1 MKFYFVYFFIFRNF
15 QIFLHKML
23 LRECL
28 RLRLTKTISSH
39 NPRPTVEEDMG
50 FHLRARHSPVLMLFL
65 SLSKGISNLTA
76 GCLHPVACT
85 RSGSGFPSNAT
96 LV

>member
-1 MKFYFVYFFIFRNF
+1 VSSV
-15 QIFLHKML
+15 QIG
-23 LRECL
+23 
-28 RLRLTKTISSH
+28 SSTH
-39 NPRPTVEEDMG
+39 RVSVQWV
-50 FHLRARHSPVLMLFL
+50 AYVS
-65 SLSKGISNLTA
+65 SKGLKRPEREVEHLAIFQNLKV

>member
-1 MKFYFVYFFIFRNF
+1 MIACNYQQR
-15 QIFLHKML
+15 H
-23 LRECL
+23 L
-28 RLRLTKTISSH
+28 RLFWNQEQVLFPQLKKT
-39 NPRPTVEEDMG
+39 
-50 FHLRARHSPVLMLFL
+50 
-65 SLSKGISNLTA
+65 NLKV

>member
-1 MKFYFVYFFIFRNF
+1 MLVLDLSQKLRSRKVISVSKIWTIY
-15 QIFLHKML
+15 LML
-23 LRECL
+23 LSIIIENLVEFSNVLCL
-28 RLRLTKTISSH
+28 KQIRNTKNID
-39 NPRPTVEEDMG
+39 V
-50 FHLRARHSPVLMLFL
+50 MLIKFEHCIKL
-65 SLSKGISNLTA
+65 KV

>member
-1 MKFYFVYFFIFRNF
+1 V
-15 QIFLHKML
+15 LTSTL
-23 LRECL
+23 LYL
-28 RLRLTKTISSH
+28 
-39 NPRPTVEEDMG
+39 
-50 FHLRARHSPVLMLFL
+50 
-65 SLSKGISNLTA
+65 KGSESACDFGSEIYKLNLKNYLKV